1 MDKCGVLVTV
11 PNSSPEL
18 LATLPLTGRGNECQG
33 CSEAPSL
40 SSILTSDDTTQHS
53 CSPDSNLS
61 ANQALPAPP
70 PILFHSLP
78 STAQTGLPARPWV
91 IDQEHLV
98 TTRTCPGS
106 LGEQDLPHQSSW
118 SLLTTKEEMRPAVT
132 VLVPRS
138 LGSGPSVSRAK
149 HPYVCGKRWL
159 KPLGCSPLKIAPQS
173 FPQGVPL
180 FLKGDGGPPLPSLSG
195 LESSDLFLEVAK
207 ERHSLLMVPGPGI
220 YTQFF

>member
-11 PNSSPEL
+11 PISSPEL

-78 STAQTGLPARPWV
+78 STTQTGLPDRPWV
-91 IDQEHLV
+91 IDL
-98 TTRTCPGS
+98 TRST
-106 LGEQDLPHQSSW
+106 W
-118 SLLTTKEEMRPAVT
+118 SLQGHA
-132 VLVPRS
+132 LVPWESRI
-138 LGSGPSVSRAK
+138 PSSEQLEFADHQGRDETCSDCSRAK
-149 HPYVCGKRWL
+149 KPWVRAKCFQSQAPVCVW
-159 KPLGCSPLKIAPQS
+159 
-173 FPQGVPL
+173 
-180 FLKGDGGPPLPSLSG
+180 
-195 LESSDLFLEVAK
+195 EEVAK
-207 ERHSLLMVPGPGI
+207 ATRVLTPQDCSPVFSSGGATLSQG
-220 YTQFF
+220 